1 MEGVN
6 DGEDQRKDEGDK
18 EHWGHKDELD
28 YLWHISH
35 KYASVSTDRLSIDP
49 PIGFA
54 RSLVPIMANSSHRR
68 LGPTVLM
75 SRLWRL
81 A

>member
-1 MEGVN
+1 MN

-18 EHWGHKDELD
+18 ERWGQKDELD

-49 PIGFA
+49 PIGRGFA
-54 RSLVPIMANSSHRR
+54 RSLVPIMANSSHQR
-68 LGPTVLM
+68 LGPTALM
-75 SRLWRL
+75 SRL
-81 A
+81 